1 MANKGE
7 KDVKVITEEGHKCM
21 LKMQVTDVKKPL
33 MSVSRI
39 CDAGHRVVFEA
50 NGGSIEHKGTGQIT
64 KFDRVDNVYR
74 LKVGMGDK
82 SPVFS
87 RQGR

>member
-1 MANKGE
+1 M
-7 KDVKVITEEGHKCM
+7 
-21 LKMQVTDVKKPL
+21 KKPL

-39 CDAGHRVVFEA
+39 CDAGHRVVFDSK
-50 NGGSIEHKGTGQIT
+50 GGSIEHKVTGQVT

-74 LKVGMGDK
+74 LHVGMGEK
-82 SPVFS
+82 APVFS